1 MHLRAQKVLDELVPV
16 WPDDLLPAIREQ
28 VGKRNE
34 SVVVLDDDPT
44 GTQTVHDV
52 PILTGWDVDV
62 LSAEFGRATPLFYIL
77 TNSRSLPRTHAE
89 ELAGEIGQNLQR
101 AAQQTGRRFVVIS
114 RSDSTLR
121 GHYPAEVDA
130 LAQALGKENAVCVI
144 IPFFKEGG
152 RLTINDVHHVLE
164 DDVLVPAAETPF
176 ARDPVFGYKHSDL
189 KDWVQEKTQG
199 RIPRPS
205 VVSLS
210 LHDIRKGGPEKVTE
224 VLSQCSPGNVCI
236 VNATEYR
243 DVEVVTAGLL
253 TAEQQGKEFIC
264 RTAASFVPVRAGMSL
279 RPLLS
284 PQELQAGGEGGALI
298 IVGSYV
304 PKSST
309 QLRHLIDNTSAE
321 HVELSVQRVLSQ
333 EGSRRAGSQSRAK
346 EITTA
351 IEHIESALSR
361 SENIVV
367 YTSRELVPKGVAPK
381 GRAPEGQATAGGDE
395 ANLSKGQQISRSL
408 VQIVQGVK
416 TRPRYILAKGGITSS
431 DIATGAL
438 EIRRGRVLG
447 QILPGVPVW
456 RTDEHSRFPAL
467 PYIVFPGNVGGP
479 DALTKIVNML
489 SNEA

>member
-1 MHLRAQKVLDELVPV
+1 MHLRAQNVLDGLAPV
-16 WPDDLLPAIREQ
+16 WPDDLLPAIRKQ
-28 VGKRNE
+28 VARRNE

-52 PILTGWDVDV
+52 PILTGWDADV
-62 LSAEFGRATPLFYIL
+62 LSAEFERATPLFYVL
-77 TNSRSLPRTHAE
+77 TNSRSLPRTQAKKLAE
-89 ELAGEIGQNLQR
+89 EIGRNLQQ
-101 AAQQTGRRFVVIS
+101 ASQQTGRRFVVIS

-130 LAQALGKENAVCVI
+130 LAQALGKESAVCVI

-164 DDVLVPAAETPF
+164 DDMLVPAAETPF

-199 RIPRPS
+199 RVPRSS

-210 LHDIRKGGPEKVTE
+210 LDDIRKGGPEKVTE
-224 VLSQCSPGNVCI
+224 ILLQCFPGNVCV

-243 DVEVVTAGLL
+243 DLEVVTAGLL
-253 TAEQQGKEFIC
+253 TAEQRGKEFIY

-279 RPLLS
+279 DPLLS
-284 PQELQAGGEGGALI
+284 PQELEARGEGGALI

-304 PKSST
+304 PKSSM
-309 QLRHLIDNTSAE
+309 QLKHLIDNTHAE
-321 HVELSVQRVLSQ
+321 HIELSVQRVLSH
-333 EGSRRAGSQSRAK
+333 EGSRRVGSQSRAK

-351 IEHIESALSR
+351 IEHIENALSR
-361 SENIVV
+361 ARDIVI
-367 YTSRELVPKGVAPK
+367 YTSRELVSKELTAE
-381 GRAPEGQATAGGDE
+381 GRATTGGEE

-431 DIATGAL
+431 DIATQGL
-438 EIRRGRVLG
+438 QIRRARVLG

-456 RTDEHSRFPAL
+456 RTDERSRFPGV

-489 SNEA
+489 SDEA